1 MVCAIVPES
10 GWKFGTKTLQWPTLA
25 EVLMIESDN
34 SEILMDSTWLTMV
47 DSTWLS
53 VIDTTEIVSDTE
65 SVEKLT
71 CLEDTTDAENSVL
84 PKEKPV
90 HIPHVILDEGIDAH
104 MYLQAFY
111 QALDSV
117 QEKTVRVVH
126 YGDSQIEE
134 DRMTSMLR
142 ERWQHKYGGGGVG
155 LIPLHQTI
163 PTRSI
168 RQWMSM
174 DGHLQTTQ
182 GGPKRYLIYGPR
194 TMRQESDDYGVMGQ
208 VAVMDNT
215 VLQGSEDI
223 RLTIEPFSNKHM
235 AHNYFNRVRL
245 LTDSVEGFC
254 QVKGSEEQYA
264 LLPNELIEI
273 PDSTVQCKIHLQGK
287 GRVYGLSLETTV
299 GIIVDNIPMRGS
311 SGSFFTKIDS
321 ASLSDF
327 YRETNTRLI
336 ILQFGGNMIPH
347 TKNPSTLNGY
357 VKTLQ
362 NQVRYLRQCAPQAA
376 ILFVGLSDMS
386 TRVDGKLTT
395 YPLLPYLDKRLAL
408 MAQEEKIAYWS
419 LYNAMGGFESML
431 TWHSRGL
438 AGSDYVHF
446 TRSGANIAGRMLGKW
461 IDEGKEI
468 MGKANDSKITE
479 QVINNDSVK

>member
-1 MVCAIVPES
+1 MRPRYIAYIIWVIIALLSVVCAIVPDN
-10 GWKFGTKTLQWPTLA
+10 GWKIGTKTLRWPTLA

-34 SEILMDSTWLTMV
+34 SEVLMDSTWMAMV
-47 DSTWLS
+47 DSTWFS
-53 VIDTTEIVSDTE
+53 VIDTSEILLDTVSIMG
-65 SVEKLT
+65 SIS
-71 CLEDTTDAENSVL
+71 LEDTMGVEQPIL
-84 PKEKPV
+84 PKTKPV
-90 HIPHVILDEGIDAH
+90 HVPQVVLDDGIDSR

-174 DGHLQTTQ
+174 DGHLQTTL
-182 GGPKRYLIYGPR
+182 GGPKRYLVYGPR
-194 TMRQESDDYGVMGQ
+194 TMRQDSDDYGVMGQ
-208 VAVMDNT
+208 VAMMDNA

-223 RLTIEPFSNKHM
+223 RLTIEPFSNKYQ

-245 LTDSVEGFC
+245 LTDGVEGYC
-254 QVKGSEEQYA
+254 QVKGSEEHYA
-264 LLPNELIEI
+264 LLPNELIEL
-273 PDSTVQCKIHLQGK
+273 PDSTVQCKIHLQGQ
-287 GRVYGLSLETTV
+287 GRVYGLSLESSTGV
-299 GIIVDNIPMRGS
+299 IVDNIPMRGS

-321 ASLSDF
+321 TSLSDF
-327 YRETNTRLI
+327 YRGTNTRLI

-362 NQVRYLRQCAPQAA
+362 KQVRYLRQCAPQAA
-376 ILFVGLSDMS
+376 ILFVGPSDMS

-419 LYNAMGGFESML
+419 LYNAMGGFESMI

-438 AGSDYVHF
+438 AGGDYVHF
-446 TRSGANIAGRMLGKW
+446 TRTGANTAGRMLGKW
-461 IDEGKEI
+461 IDEGKEL
-468 MGKANDSKITE
+468 SL
-479 QVINNDSVK
+479 